1 LGSDGGSGIVLLS
14 GYYSQR
20 LSGARLRQVYD
31 LAPERV
37 RRYLDSELNYVMA
50 KIRPNDL
57 VLELGC
63 GYGRILPGLASRARW
78 VVGIDTSNSSLQ
90 FARNFIQDAPNIC
103 LTQSDAAKLSFR
115 KHTFDCVVCIQNGV
129 SAFHVDPRTLISE
142 SLRVTKT
149 GGIIL
154 FSTYSAKFWRE
165 RLRWFQLQSEAGL
178 LGEIDYDRTGDGRI
192 VCKDG
197 FTATT
202 LTQEDLQKLTS
213 GLKVSIRITEVD
225 ESSLFCEVVPHE

>member
-1 LGSDGGSGIVLLS
+1 MGSDGGVEMILLT
-14 GYYSQR
+14 GYYSRR
-20 LSGARLRQVYD
+20 LSGARLKQVYD
-31 LAPERV
+31 LAPAPV
-37 RRYLDSELNYVMA
+37 RRYLDSELNHVMT
-50 KIRPNDL
+50 KIRPSDL

-63 GYGRILPGLASRARW
+63 GYGRVLPRLASRARW

-90 FARNFIQDAPNIC
+90 FARNFVQDPPNIS
-103 LTQSDAAKLSFR
+103 LTQSDATKLGFR
-115 KHTFDCVVCIQNGV
+115 EHTFDRVVCIQNGI
-129 SAFHVDPRTLISE
+129 SAFHVDPRTLIYE

-149 GGIIL
+149 GGMIL
-154 FSTYSAKFWRE
+154 FSTYSARFWRE

-213 GLKVSIRITEVD
+213 GLNANITEVD

>member
-1 LGSDGGSGIVLLS
+1 MGSDGAVEIILLT

-20 LSGARLRQVYD
+20 LSGARLKQVYD
-31 LAPERV
+31 LAPEPV
-37 RRYLDSELNYVMA
+37 RRYLDSELNYVMTR
-50 KIRPNDL
+50 IRPTDL

-90 FARNFIQDAPNIC
+90 FARNFIQDTQNIS
-103 LTQSDAAKLSFR
+103 LTQSDATKLNFR
-115 KHTFDCVVCIQNGV
+115 EHTFDRVVCIQNGI
-129 SAFHVDPRTLISE
+129 SAFHVDPRTLIYE

-149 GGIIL
+149 GGMIL
-154 FSTYSAKFWRE
+154 FSTYSARFWRE

-213 GLKVSIRITEVD
+213 GLNANITEVD

>member
-1 LGSDGGSGIVLLS
+1 
-14 GYYSQR
+14 
-20 LSGARLRQVYD
+20 
-31 LAPERV
+31 
-37 RRYLDSELNYVMA
+37 MA

-90 FARNFIQDAPNIC
+90 FARNFIQDALNIS
-103 LTQSDAAKLSFR
+103 LTESDAANLGFR
-115 KHTFDCVVCIQNGV
+115 EHTFDRVVCIQNGI
-129 SAFHVDPRTLISE
+129 SAFHVDPRILISE

-149 GGIIL
+149 GGMIL
-154 FSTYSAKFWRE
+154 FSTYSARFWRE
-165 RLRWFQLQSEAGL
+165 RLRWFQLQSQAGL

-202 LTQEDLQKLTS
+202 LTQEDFQKLTS
-213 GLKVSIRITEVD
+213 GLNANIRIQEVD
-225 ESSLFCEVVPHE
+225 ESSLFCEVIAQA